1 MILGHS
7 WNEIYPVT
15 PSEMS
20 KIIIVYFYTEHCKK
34 FNFGHIVV

>member
-20 KIIIVYFYTEHCKK
+20 KIIIVSFYTEHCI
-34 FNFGHIVV
+34 NSILDIL